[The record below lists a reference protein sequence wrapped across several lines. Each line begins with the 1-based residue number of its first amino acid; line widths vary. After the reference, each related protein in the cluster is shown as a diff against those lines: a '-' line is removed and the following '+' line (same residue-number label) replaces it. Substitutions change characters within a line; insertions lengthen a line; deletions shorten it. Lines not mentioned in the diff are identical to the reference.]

1 MATNFILF
9 TNVKKVATLFISVN
23 ALLSVSVLIL
33 FTFVKF
39 ARQNT
44 YNKYFTIFVTLTKK
58 LIKFCPVLFALPF
71 DQGNKI
77 FLPQSAGK
85 CISEGLISKIFWGG
99 HAPRPP

>member
-9 TNVKKVATLFISVN
+9 TNVKL
-23 ALLSVSVLIL
+23 
-33 FTFVKF
+33 KF

-58 LIKFCPVLFALPF
+58 LIKFCPVLFALLF
-71 DQGNKI
+71 DQGNKK

-85 CISEGLISKIFWGG
+85 CISEGLISTSAFGLCG
-99 HAPRPP
+99 